1 MPKAPLG
8 VAADAT
14 DDDVAAGGDAVSDE
28 EHPATREIPAKPMQ
42 AFNAAIRAVVAI
54 QEFNTRLVK
63 TNSGGRATFLGNERR
78 GAFLVGQAGKSFDTV
93 SDGNQGGERMTANT
107 VTGKNVLIAG
117 GAKNLGG
124 LISRDL
130 AAQGARA
137 VAVHYNSE
145 STRSAAEETA
155 SAVSAAGATAQLF
168 QADLTSPA
176 AVKKLFDDAE
186 EGLGSIDIAINTT
199 GMVIKKPFPEIT
211 EEDYDKIFA
220 INAKTAFFF
229 IQQAGARLS
238 DRGKIVTLVTSLL
251 SAFTVLYSIYAGSKA
266 PVEHF
271 TRAASKEFGER
282 GISVNAV
289 APGPME
295 TPFFYGQETKESA
308 DYNQNAADLSKFTET
323 GLTDPRD
330 IVPLVRFLVSD
341 GWWITGQT
349 ILANGGYTTR

>member
-1 MPKAPLG
+1 M
-8 VAADAT
+8 
-14 DDDVAAGGDAVSDE
+14 
-28 EHPATREIPAKPMQ
+28 
-42 AFNAAIRAVVAI
+42 
-54 QEFNTRLVK
+54 
-63 TNSGGRATFLGNERR
+63 
-78 GAFLVGQAGKSFDTV
+78 
-93 SDGNQGGERMTANT
+93 
-107 VTGKNVLIAG
+107 
-117 GAKNLGG
+117 GG

-251 SAFTVLYSIYAGSKA
+251 SAFTGLYSIYAGSKA

-271 TRAASKEFGER
+271 HPCGVQGIRGTRNLG
-282 GISVNAV
+282 
-289 APGPME
+289 
-295 TPFFYGQETKESA
+295 
-308 DYNQNAADLSKFTET
+308 
-323 GLTDPRD
+323 
-330 IVPLVRFLVSD
+330 
-341 GWWITGQT
+341 
-349 ILANGGYTTR
+349 